1 MSTEDDSKATSN
13 PNDEAPLTPLQQ
25 AIRDRALAT
34 LEFAERQ
41 PKPSLRRKLTTG
53 LMVVVIVALLLVAI
67 DFGVRIMHRI
77 LLLWAVDDSSAPVAT
92 PQPLDP
98 KQPFFISV
106 DPPANSASS
115 SAPAETPDSGMAA
128 R

>member
-1 MSTEDDSKATSN
+1 MSTEDDSKASSH
-13 PNDEAPLTPLQQ
+13 NDEAPLTPVQQ

-34 LEFAERQ
+34 IEFAERQ
-41 PKPSLRRKLTTG
+41 PKPSLRRKLATG
-53 LMVVVIVALLLVAI
+53 LLVVVMVVLFLVAV

-77 LLLWAVDDSSAPVAT
+77 LLLWEVDESSAPT
-92 PQPLDP
+92 PVPLDP

-115 SAPAETPDSGMAA
+115 SAPAAA
-128 R
+128 TAAK